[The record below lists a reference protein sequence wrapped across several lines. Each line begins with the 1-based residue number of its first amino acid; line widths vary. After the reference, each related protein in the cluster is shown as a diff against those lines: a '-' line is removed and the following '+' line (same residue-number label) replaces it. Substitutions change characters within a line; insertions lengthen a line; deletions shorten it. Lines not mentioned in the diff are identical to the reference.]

1 MYPFLLMLMIVASS
15 ALAFP
20 LPEYVLSIAVKCTYV
35 LMYDIYRGLRQRNL
49 DEEFSKRES
58 LEYLLDRDTFDS
70 DDLEARAP
78 LWPPANVKQKKP
90 NVAKPDLNY
99 DHKHNPPPQFP
110 PIFSQ
115 ATSTDP
121 PNAHDVHRTGPSVD
135 MHRLD

>member
-1 MYPFLLMLMIVASS
+1 MLMIVASS

-78 LWPPANVKQKKP
+78 LWPPAIAKQKKSY
-90 NVAKPDLNY
+90 VAKP
-99 DHKHNPPPQFP
+99 
-110 PIFSQ
+110 I
-115 ATSTDP
+115 
-121 PNAHDVHRTGPSVD
+121 
-135 MHRLD
+135 